1 MTFLGVPVLDW
12 VILGA
17 LLLLGIE
24 AWITCR
30 PAQRAPTRD
39 DPRAEPPADHPPPQA

>member
-17 LLLLGIE
+17 LLVLAVE

-30 PAQRAPTRD
+30 PAKRRPAPIDERAG
-39 DPRAEPPADHPPPQA
+39 PPDAGHPPG